1 MERPPELVTTGFL
14 SRELRR
20 SVADIRNTLD
30 RHGIQPAAVAGHVRV
45 YHPDVLREL
54 RRIFN
59 TQDAQRGRGGRH
71 AE

>member
-1 MERPPELVTTGFL
+1 MERPPELVTTGYL

-20 SVADIRNTLD
+20 PVGEIRSTLD

-45 YHPDVLREL
+45 YYPDVLREL

-59 TQDAQRGRGGRH
+59 TRDARRGQGVAH
-71 AE
+71 HE